1 MKEGWQGLI
10 IKPIILYLGLK
21 KVEFLEELSL
31 WGGHAIKSFTA
42 SDAVI
47 EELISFRLTHQIL
60 QIPAETLSFWRLNFF
75 NPDEARLLEVCS
87 WCWFSAMKRYKV

>member
-1 MKEGWQGLI
+1 MEALSFWLISIVQDEVKGWQGLI
-10 IKPIILYLGLK
+10 IKPIILYLGLKK

-47 EELISFRLTHQIL
+47 
-60 QIPAETLSFWRLNFF
+60 
-75 NPDEARLLEVCS
+75 
-87 WCWFSAMKRYKV
+87 

>member
-1 MKEGWQGLI
+1 MKPGWQGLI

-42 SDAVI
+42 SGAVI
-47 EELISFRLTHQIL
+47 
-60 QIPAETLSFWRLNFF
+60 
-75 NPDEARLLEVCS
+75 
-87 WCWFSAMKRYKV
+87 

>member
-1 MKEGWQGLI
+1 MEALSFWLISIVQDEVKGWQGLI

-42 SDAVI
+42 SGAVI
-47 EELISFRLTHQIL
+47 
-60 QIPAETLSFWRLNFF
+60 
-75 NPDEARLLEVCS
+75 
-87 WCWFSAMKRYKV
+87 

>member
-1 MKEGWQGLI
+1 MKQGWQGLI

-21 KVEFLEELSL
+21 KVVFLEELSL

-60 QIPAETLSFWRLNFF
+60 QILAETLSFWRLFF
-75 NPDEARLLEVCS
+75 FES
-87 WCWFSAMKRYKV
+87 QTMQGY